1 MDVQPSN
8 LVIAHRGA
16 SAYLPEH
23 TLEAYVMAVGQGAD
37 GIETDVVLSADG
49 VPICLHDLWL
59 ETTTDAEEHF
69 GNCAR
74 PDGHIYAIEL
84 TAEQIGRLRAFG
96 RVGRSARS
104 DVPPMHVPTLEDL
117 LLLRN
122 RLMHALGRQILLL
135 VELKSPAYHQ
145 EQGKPLE
152 EPVLAVLERFGC
164 TTPECGVILQS
175 FEEQSLQRL
184 RTTLGTRLPLFYLTA
199 HPLSARQIEEVSTYA
214 DGIAASRWLIEDG
227 EGKAVNRGRLVAS
240 CHRRGLKLFV
250 WTMGQDERAVRRM
263 FWRYRVDGVI
273 TDNPDVAIRA
283 RASPPQSRTG
293 RFAI

>member
-1 MDVQPSN
+1 MAEAPSFR
-8 LVIAHRGA
+8 LIFAHRGA

-69 GNCAR
+69 GKCAR
-74 PDGHIYAIEL
+74 PDGHIYAIDL

-96 RVGRSARS
+96 RVGRSARL
-104 DVPPMHVPTLEDL
+104 DVPPMHVPSLEEL
-117 LLLRN
+117 LLLRK
-122 RLMHALGRQILLL
+122 RLMHALDRQILLL
-135 VELKSPAYHQ
+135 VELKSPAYHR

-175 FEEQSLQRL
+175 FEAHSLQCVHA
-184 RTTLGTRLPLFYLTA
+184 LGAQLPLFQLSA
-199 HPLSARQIEEVSTYA
+199 HPLTPLQIEEVSTYA
-214 DGIAASRWLIEDG
+214 DGIAALRWLIEDG

-250 WTMGQDERAVRRM
+250 WTMGRDELVVRRM
-263 FWRYRVDGVI
+263 FWRYHVDGVI
-273 TDNPDVAIRA
+273 TDNPDVAVRA
-283 RASPPQSRTG
+283 RATPPRSQMVPG
-293 RFAI
+293 